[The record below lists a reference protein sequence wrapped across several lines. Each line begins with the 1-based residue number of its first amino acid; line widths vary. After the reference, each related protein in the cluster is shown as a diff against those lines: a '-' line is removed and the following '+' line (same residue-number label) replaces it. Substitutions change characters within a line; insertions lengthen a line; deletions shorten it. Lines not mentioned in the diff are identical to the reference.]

1 MAPSRAKRL
10 LTSPQS
16 PALTSRRQAVMA
28 PSRASSSAFVI
39 PTVLSSVASSGPM
52 FGRDSI
58 GLGIR
63 ERERKIELRVL
74 NLD

>member
-1 MAPSRAKRL
+1 M
-10 LTSPQS
+10 
-16 PALTSRRQAVMA
+16 
-28 PSRASSSAFVI
+28 
-39 PTVLSSVASSGPM
+39 ASSGPM

-63 ERERKIELRVL
+63 EREPRRIELRVL

>member
-1 MAPSRAKRL
+1 L
-10 LTSPQS
+10 
-16 PALTSRRQAVMA
+16 
-28 PSRASSSAFVI
+28 F
-39 PTVLSSVASSGPM
+39 SSVANSGPM

-63 ERERKIELRVL
+63 EREQRRIELRIL